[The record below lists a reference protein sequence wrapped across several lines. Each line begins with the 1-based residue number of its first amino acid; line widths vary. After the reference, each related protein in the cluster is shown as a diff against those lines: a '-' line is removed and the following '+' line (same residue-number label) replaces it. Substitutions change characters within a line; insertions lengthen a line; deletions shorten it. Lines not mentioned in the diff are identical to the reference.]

1 MVLSKLFKIL
11 ESEMQLQ
18 FKVGNFCADLYGL
31 FWCSQASLLAEWSS
45 PPPGLKLIPQAAA
58 MEIGAPTSQAET
70 GPSGS

>member
-1 MVLSKLFKIL
+1 
-11 ESEMQLQ
+11 MQLQ

-31 FWCSQASLLAEWSS
+31 FWCSQASLLAEWNS
-45 PPPGLKLIPQAAA
+45 PPPGLKLIPQADA